1 MKTNTTKTIQIK
13 TIKVRPNKVACII
26 FFAALQLACNSCEK
40 MIEVDMPDNQINTEQ
55 VFQDVQT
62 ANAALAG
69 LYAGLWD
76 NSPISGDQ
84 SGKLLGSYTDDLTS
98 FAVTGTNG
106 VYDVYINQQV
116 DTNTAV
122 YSYWASA
129 YKHIYAANSIIY
141 GVENSTIASTEKYR
155 IKGEVLLVRSIMYF
169 YLQQIFGDI
178 PFVTSTDYQINQTL
192 SKTSSSEVLAKL
204 ENDLG
209 QAINLLTDDYRNAE
223 RIYPNRKVAQ
233 LMLAKVFMT
242 ENKYSEAE
250 NILRNIIQ
258 SPLYQFEN
266 DITKVFTKSGKHIL
280 WQLKPKNS
288 GDPTKEI
295 ILYYF
300 ANSLPNNYAVSPNL
314 WSSFTGTDLRKTNWI
329 SPVTVN
335 GNTWYRVD
343 KYKNRTTNT
352 TEYSVIFRL
361 EEVYLL
367 LAESLVQQNKLQEA
381 LPYINATRQRAGLM
395 LLTNGLSKVQL
406 LDEILLERRKEF
418 FAEMGHRFLDLKRLN
433 SLQTLLPVK
442 QNWKDFHGLWPIPQK
457 ELLMNQNLN
466 PQNPGY

>member
-1 MKTNTTKTIQIK
+1 MC
-13 TIKVRPNKVACII
+13 R
-26 FFAALQLACNSCEK
+26 LR
-40 MIEVDMPDNQINTEQ
+40 
-55 VFQDVQT
+55 
-62 ANAALAG
+62 ALAG
-69 LYAGLWD
+69 LDAGLWD

-84 SGKLLGSYTDDLTS
+84 SGKLLGSYTDDLTG
-98 FAVTGTNG
+98 FTVTSTNG

-116 DTNTAV
+116 DTNTAI

-141 GVENSTIASTEKYR
+141 GIENSAISSSEKNR
-155 IKGEVLLVRSIMYF
+155 IKGEALLVRSIMYF
-169 YLQQIFGDI
+169 YLQQVFGDI

-192 SKTSSSEVLAKL
+192 SKTLSSEVLAKL
-204 ENDLG
+204 ENDLN
-209 QAINLLTDDYRNAE
+209 QTINLLTDDYRNAE

-233 LMLAKVFMT
+233 LMLAKVLMT
-242 ENKYSEAE
+242 ENKFNEAE
-250 NILRNIIQ
+250 NLLRNIVQ
-258 SPLYQFEN
+258 SPTYQFEN

-314 WSSFTGTDLRKTNWI
+314 WSSFTGTDLRKTSWI

-367 LAESLVQQNKLQEA
+367 LAESLVQ
-381 LPYINATRQRAGLM
+381 
-395 LLTNGLSKVQL
+395 
-406 LDEILLERRKEF
+406 
-418 FAEMGHRFLDLKRLN
+418 
-433 SLQTLLPVK
+433 
-442 QNWKDFHGLWPIPQK
+442 
-457 ELLMNQNLN
+457 
-466 PQNPGY
+466 